1 MLTCGERDEAAS
13 SDVRVSLT
21 LHYQH
26 DVVSQ
31 PFSTGACF
39 RGDRL
44 TIPRCIAMKEGSS
57 DSPSTTPRVP
67 RLHVTLGMARGAP
80 PPFMSGKFRCAPY
93 TAQRGGVVLPT
104 ALTGPPPKAALP
116 HSPATSPT
124 ARAGASAWW
133 YCRDTG
139 IECVLAPRTAWWTLP
154 SKAAPPIQSEPA
166 PGPAPEAEI
175 AAAAESAH
183 AMSSAK
189 MKTRAE
195 NRG

>member
-31 PFSTGACF
+31 PFSAGACF

-80 PPFMSGKFRCAPY
+80 PSIMGKWSLRNPR
-93 TAQRGGVVLPT
+93 TARGEGAVFPK
-104 ALTGPPPKAALP
+104 ALTGPPLKAAP
-116 HSPATSPT
+116 HRSPATLPT
-124 ARAGASAWW
+124 ARAGSSACW

-139 IECVLAPRTAWWTLP
+139 IECVLAPQTAWWTLP
-154 SKAAPPIQSEPA
+154 SKAAPPIQSEAA
-166 PGPAPEAEI
+166 PGHGPKADI
-175 AAAAESAH
+175 AAVAEVHMPSVAP
-183 AMSSAK
+183 K
-189 MKTRAE
+189 
-195 NRG
+195 